1 MNKGITFMF
10 FATIFF
16 MVVKIFV
23 KMLPHIPPM
32 EIVFFRC
39 LISFLI
45 TYYLL
50 KRKGNN
56 ILGTNRSL
64 LMMRGIFGTIGLYC
78 YFVIL
83 QEIPLATA
91 STLIYFTPLF
101 TSLVGVFLLREK
113 MSIIQWIL
121 LLIAFFGIILI
132 QGFDSRVNIFYLL
145 IGLGGSLCAAFAYS
159 IIRYLR
165 DKEHSLVLMI
175 YFPMIAF
182 PIGGLISI
190 FNWVQPN
197 LIDLF
202 LLILIGVFTQ
212 FAQYFMTK
220 AFQSE
225 KVSKVSIVSYSE
237 LVFVLLIGN
246 IFFDE
251 KFEFLVYLGM
261 ILVTF
266 GVVFNILLARNDKKY
281 I

>member
-1 MNKGITFMF
+1 MF

-237 LVFVLLIGN
+237 LIFVLLIGN

>member
-1 MNKGITFMF
+1 MF

-50 KRKGNN
+50 KRKGHN

-101 TSLVGVFLLREK
+101 TSLVGVFFLREK

-197 LIDLF
+197 LIDLS

>member
-1 MNKGITFMF
+1 MF

-202 LLILIGVFTQ
+202 LLILIGIFTQ

>member
-1 MNKGITFMF
+1 MF

-50 KRKGNN
+50 KRKGHN

-64 LMMRGIFGTIGLYC
+64 LIMRGIFGTIGLYC

-220 AFQSE
+220 AFQSV

>member
-1 MNKGITFMF
+1 MF

-50 KRKGNN
+50 KSKGHN

-266 GVVFNILLARNDKKY
+266 GVVLNILLARNDKKY

>member
-1 MNKGITFMF
+1 MF

-50 KRKGNN
+50 KRKGHN

-197 LIDLF
+197 LIDLS

-266 GVVFNILLARNDKKY
+266 GVIFNILLARNDKKY

>member
-1 MNKGITFMF
+1 MF

-50 KRKGNN
+50 KRKGHN

-182 PIGGLISI
+182 PVGGLISI

-197 LIDLF
+197 LIDLS

-266 GVVFNILLARNDKKY
+266 GVIFNILLARNDKKY

>member
-1 MNKGITFMF
+1 MF

-50 KRKGNN
+50 KRKGHN

-113 MSIIQWIL
+113 MSMIQWIL

-132 QGFDSRVNIFYLL
+132 QGFDSRVNIFYSL

>member
-1 MNKGITFMF
+1 MF

-50 KRKGNN
+50 KRKGHN

-197 LIDLF
+197 IIDLF